1 MSGPADT
8 PLEELVSNRIWL
20 KKYPVHY
27 AGLDFH
33 ARTTVIRL
41 SNGELLIHSPSPI
54 DDALVERIG
63 DIGPVA
69 HLIAPGSY
77 HYFYVAAWQAAF
89 PEATV
94 WICPGV
100 ERKQP
105 DLEFDWILS
114 DHAPDAWA
122 DEIDQ
127 VLVRGNRFIWEV
139 VFFDRPS
146 KTLIVTDLLE
156 NIGEKSDAVSWQFK
170 LWWKV
175 VFHMWD
181 NPKPAPEYQMGWKD
195 KRAAKRSLE
204 RILEWD
210 FDRIVLSH
218 GENIEFDAKAVLRK
232 AWARPLSFEG

>member
-1 MSGPADT
+1 MSSPD
-8 PLEELVSNRIWL
+8 PSLEELVPNRIWL
-20 KKYPVHY
+20 TTYPIHY
-27 AGLDFH
+27 AGLDFF

-41 SNGELLIHSPSPI
+41 SNGELVIHSPSPI
-54 DDALVERIG
+54 DEGLIDSIRN
-63 DIGPVA
+63 IGPVA

-77 HYFYVAAWQAAF
+77 HYFYVAAWQEQF

-105 DLEFDWILS
+105 DLEFDWFLS
-114 DHAPDAWA
+114 DHAPDVWA
-122 DEIDQ
+122 EEIDQ

-139 VFFDRPS
+139 AFFDRLS
-146 KTLIVTDLLE
+146 KTLILTDLLE
-156 NIGEKSDAVSWQFK
+156 NIGEKSGAVSWQFK
-170 LWWKV
+170 LWWKI

-210 FDRIVLSH
+210 FDRIIISH
-218 GENIEFDAKAVLRK
+218 GENIEGDAKAILRK
-232 AWARPLSFEG
+232 AWARPLSFDG

>member
-1 MSGPADT
+1 MSSPN
-8 PLEELVSNRIWL
+8 PSLEELVPNRIWL
-20 KKYPVHY
+20 TTYPIHY
-27 AGLDFH
+27 AGLDFF

-41 SNGELLIHSPSPI
+41 SNGELVIHSPSPI
-54 DDALVERIG
+54 DEGLIDSIRN
-63 DIGPVA
+63 IGPVA

-77 HYFYVAAWQAAF
+77 HYFYVAAWQEQF

-105 DLEFDWILS
+105 DLEFDWFLS
-114 DHAPDAWA
+114 DHAPDVWA
-122 DEIDQ
+122 EEIDQ

-139 VFFDRPS
+139 AFFHRPS
-146 KTLIVTDLLE
+146 KTLILTDLLE
-156 NIGEKSDAVSWQFK
+156 NIGEKSGAVSWQFK
-170 LWWKV
+170 LWWKI

-210 FDRIVLSH
+210 FDRIILSH
-218 GENIEFDAKAVLRK
+218 GENIEADAKAILRK
-232 AWARPLSFEG
+232 AWARPLSFDG